1 MDLQQVRYF
10 LALCKSLNFT
20 RAAEACNITQPALTK
35 AIRRLEDELGGP
47 LFFRE
52 RNLTQLSELG
62 RELRPHLEQSFAS
75 ATAAKLLAIGYHKQ
89 ETAAIRLGL
98 LPSTSASL
106 VARPLAEVARRIPA
120 VELQIRQADQP
131 HLVEDLLHGA
141 LDVALLAQDS
151 RLPERLNRWPVF
163 EEKYEVMFTPEHRFA
178 AQETVR
184 LADLADEIVLGRES
198 DEEVEEVE
206 ELQTAAAAAGWVPR
220 FRHRC
225 ATEEHVQH
233 LVAEGFGIALV
244 PGHLPVLPGLERR
257 PLDECPMVRVIVLAA
272 VSGRRYSAAVDAFV
286 RLNRA
291 RGVSTNFRTVERGNE
306 SAPRLDQ
313 IAGLH
318 SADDAIDTGQTDCGL
333 PVADDSRPC
342 AEQPRVTAA
351 SEGKIKTSP

>member
-10 LALCKSLNFT
+10 LALCKWLNFT
-20 RAAEACNITQPALTK
+20 RAAEACNVTQPALTK

-62 RELRPHLEQSFAS
+62 RGLRPHLEQSFAS
-75 ATAAKLLAIGYHKQ
+75 AIAAKQLAIGYRKQ

-98 LPSTSASL
+98 LPSTSACL
-106 VARPLAEVARRIPA
+106 VAGPLSEVARRIPA
-120 VELQIRQADQP
+120 IELQIKQADQP
-131 HLVEDLLHGA
+131 HLVDDLLHGE

-163 EEKYEVMFTPEHRFA
+163 EEKYEVMFPPEHRFA

-184 LADLADEIVLGRES
+184 LADLADEVLLGRES
-198 DEEVEEVE
+198 DEAVDK
-206 ELQTAAAAAGWVPR
+206 LQAAAAATGWAPR
-220 FRHRC
+220 FRHCC

-233 LVAEGFGIALV
+233 LVAEGFGIALL

-257 PLDECPMVRVIVLAA
+257 PLDECSMVRVIVLAA
-272 VSGRRYSAAVDAFV
+272 VSGRRYSPAVDAFV

-291 RGVSTNFRTVERGNE
+291 RGVSIIFRSVERGIE
-306 SAPRLDQ
+306 RAPRLDQ
-313 IAGLH
+313 TIDLCTAG
-318 SADDAIDTGQTDCGL
+318 DAAVSIGVTVPGL
-333 PVADDSRPC
+333 PVADDGRPC
-342 AEQPRVTAA
+342 AEQPRVVAI
-351 SEGKIKTSP
+351 SDDKIGLSPSF